1 MRRLFYGFFATAS
14 ILFTITSCELFG
26 PATNTTEGYIEGI
39 YTIKAKTV
47 VPELSD
53 TFYYISNFDDFDLQQ
68 GERAFMR
75 VTYNFDTYYGPRTA
89 TWKID
94 KIINKIETSE
104 LTAPADIDQEKM
116 SSHINGVNFLF
127 AYEPVWIWDNKQ
139 NINVVYYTKK
149 NAGEFKMSP
158 IGIINDTLHLRLW
171 SDIEK
176 GELGASSLCTF
187 DLSNVDELL
196 NEADRETLSKLDTLH
211 TRITTLYLGA
221 RDDAPHLETIT
232 GGKCVNPFRK

>member
-1 MRRLFYGFFATAS
+1 MRKLFYGILATAAM
-14 ILFTITSCELFG
+14 LFTITSCELFG

-47 VPELSD
+47 IPELSD
-53 TFYYISNFDDFDLQQ
+53 TFYYISNFDDYDLKQ

-75 VTYNFDTYYGPRTA
+75 VTYNFDTYYGPHTA

-94 KIINKIETSE
+94 EVISRIKTEE

-149 NAGEFKMSP
+149 NVGEFKMSP

-171 SDIEK
+171 SNIEK
-176 GELGASSLCTF
+176 GELGASTLCTF
-187 DLSNVDELL
+187 DLSNIDELL
-196 NEADRETLSKLDTLH
+196 SEADRETLSKLDTLH

-221 RDDAPHLETIT
+221 RDDAPRLETIT